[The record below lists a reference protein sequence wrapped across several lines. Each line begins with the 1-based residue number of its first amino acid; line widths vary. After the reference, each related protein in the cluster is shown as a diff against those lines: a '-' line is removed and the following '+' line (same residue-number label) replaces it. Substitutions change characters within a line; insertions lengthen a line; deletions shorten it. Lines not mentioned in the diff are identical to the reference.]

1 MEIDDLEMQEIDNIF
16 NDAYKKS
23 TTPREAWRYAMMRYA
38 EIYHDRKVKK
48 LNEPA
53 VSGSAYIAKLNDG
66 EEICVIAKNIADA
79 FDKLEQHGYVD
90 YSLINHKSYDI
101 I

>member
-1 MEIDDLEMQEIDNIF
+1 MEKVFKVADIRDLEQKVALGEISYSKMVELMNE
-16 NDAYKKS
+16 K
-23 TTPREAWRYAMMRYA
+23 A
-38 EIYHDRKVKK
+38 EQHYSKVKK